1 MKGPE
6 DLRTQSKIEKELYP
20 LLKPVFHLRPYPDS
34 KDIQM
39 VVYQYADCSNKD
51 TFTSKHA
58 PELAG
63 KRCTPQLLTDLTAKV
78 SSQIVSKQCI
88 PPS

>member
-6 DLRTQSKIEKELYP
+6 DLRTQSKIEKELYL
-20 LLKPVFHLRPYPDS
+20 LLKPVSHLRPYPNS

-39 VVYQYADCSNKD
+39 VVFQYADCSSKE
-51 TFTSKHA
+51 TFTKKHG

-88 PPS
+88 ASS